1 MAYTIDRYNRTV
13 LTVVEDGTIDQST
26 DLKLVGKN
34 YAGYGEIQNENFVYL
49 LENFSSG
56 TAPSRPISGQ
66 VWFDSGTSKLKFYD
80 GSKWRTTGG
89 AEVAGSTPTGLTE
102 GDFWWDTANEQ
113 LYAYNGTDYVLV
125 GPQDAGDGIT
135 QMKSRTVR
143 DIGGTAHAVI
153 TAITNDT
160 VVFIVSNDAFTIDNT
175 DAENTIPGF
184 DVVKQGVT
192 LVNTI
197 ASTNGVTSTNHQYW
211 GTASAAKGLVVN
223 GALVTADQFVQT
235 GSASFNT
242 LAEFADVGIAIGD
255 SNDLRIQIQN
265 DNEAVISNQV
275 GQKIFFKTKNVGGSI
290 LNPLIVEANALLPGL
305 QSDGTTTETVT
316 LGSVTRTFNNV
327 YADNF
332 TGLSQKASTLVVS
345 GNNRSGDINAV
356 ENTVAVR
363 TATGDLKAN
372 LFVGVATQA
381 KYADLAEKYTTDQ
394 EYPTGTVMA
403 ICSHSDHEAEAAS
416 AKDIAIGVISAEP
429 AYLMN
434 SELEGGQAIALK
446 GRVPVRVKGP
456 VSKGM
461 PVFAWDN
468 GVCTTIGT
476 QSMVGIAL
484 ETNNSEEEKLVECVL
499 KV

>member
-49 LENFSSG
+49 LENFAGG
-56 TAPSRPISGQ
+56 TPPAKPISGQ
-66 VWFDSGTSKLKFYD
+66 VWFDSATSKLKFYD

-89 AEVAGSTPTGLTE
+89 AEIASLTPSGLTE

-113 LYAYNGTDYVLV
+113 LYAYNGTDFILV

-143 DIGGTAHAVI
+143 DISGTAHAVI
-153 TAITNDT
+153 TSIVNDT
-160 VVFIVSNDAFTIDNT
+160 VVSIISNDAFTIDNT

-184 DVVKQGVT
+184 DVVKQGIT
-192 LVNTI
+192 MVNTL
-197 ASTNGVTSTNHQYW
+197 ASTNGVTSTSHQYW
-211 GTASAAKGLVVN
+211 GTASSAKGLIVS
-223 GALVTADQFVQT
+223 GAFVAADQFVQAGDAT
-235 GSASFNT
+235 FST
-242 LAEFADVGIAIGD
+242 LVEFADVGFAVGD
-255 SNDLRIQIQN
+255 SNDLRINIQN
-265 DNEAVISNQV
+265 DNEGVISNEV
-275 GQKIFFKTKNVGGSI
+275 GQKIFIKAKNSGGVIKNS
-290 LNPLIVEANALLPGL
+290 LIVEANALLPGL
-305 QSDGTTTETVT
+305 QADNVTTETVT
-316 LGSVTRTFNNV
+316 LGNTTHKFNNV

-332 TGLSQKASTLVVS
+332 TGLAEKASTLVV
-345 GNNRSGDINAV
+345 GADNRSGDINSTA
-356 ENTVAVR
+356 NTIAVR

-372 LFVGVATQA
+372 LFIGTATQA
-381 KYADLAEKYTTDQ
+381 KYADLAEKYTTDK
-394 EYPTGTVMA
+394 EYPIGTAMA
-403 ICSHSDHEAEAAS
+403 ICAHDGHEAEAAS
-416 AKDIAIGVISAEP
+416 AKDVCIGVISAEP

-434 SELEGGQAIALK
+434 AEIDGQAIGLK

-461 PVFAWDN
+461 PVYAWED

-476 QSMVGIAL
+476 QTMVGVAL